1 MIISVWVFF
10 MLGDSV
16 LAEEHRTAYVQHIVP
31 PQVHSTDWR
40 REEFENLTRSQFE
53 ERYPGHVVTDSGWT
67 LQTVEVMES

>member
-1 MIISVWVFF
+1 MIISVWVLF
-10 MLGDSV
+10 MLGDPFAS
-16 LAEEHRTAYVQHIVP
+16 EQGTPYVQHIVP
-31 PQVHSTDWR
+31 PQVHDTDWR